1 LEFGHWN
8 LRFIWIL
15 DFRFAHDRINSTHGK
30 IEMTTETRVC
40 PICNGTGWAPV
51 TSAEAP
57 SSGGSGAKGVRRCDC
72 MLDTRVQRLLKNARI
87 PRRYEHCSFESYT
100 FTSKTYPG
108 TDSQKFAKEFA
119 RKFAEEYPLVDV
131 GLLFIGPCGVGKT
144 HLAVSILRSLLIN
157 KHIEVRFYDFR
168 ELLKEIQNSYNPVSQ
183 SSEMA
188 ILEPVLSVDVLLL
201 DDLGAIKPSLWVQD
215 TVAYILNAR
224 YNDKRTTLLTTNFLD
239 IEPRTPSPDEDM
251 RRSKKERPPSNYPV
265 EESLTD
271 RIGVRMRSRL
281 FEMCKAI
288 DMNGEDFREV
298 VKQAHH
304 RF

>member
-1 LEFGHWN
+1 MPAE
-8 LRFIWIL
+8 
-15 DFRFAHDRINSTHGK
+15 
-30 IEMTTETRVC
+30 VC
-40 PICNGTGWAPV
+40 AICNGTGWAPV
-51 TSAEAP
+51 TSVDSVPGDAALQ
-57 SSGGSGAKGVRRCDC
+57 GVRRCDC
-72 MLDTRVQRLLKNARI
+72 MLDTKTQRLLKSAGI
-87 PRRYEHCSFESYT
+87 PRRYEHCSFENYT
-100 FTSKTYPG
+100 FTSRGYPA
-108 TDSQKFAKEFA
+108 TDSQKFAREFA
-119 RKFAEEYPLVDV
+119 KKFVEEYPLVDV

-144 HLAVSILRSLLIN
+144 HLAVSILRSLILN
-157 KHIEVRFYDFR
+157 KGIECRFCDFR
-168 ELLKEIQNSYNPVSQ
+168 ELLKEIQNSYNPISQ
-183 SSEMA
+183 TSEMA

-224 YNDKRTTLLTTNFLD
+224 YNDKRTTVLTTNFLD
-239 IEPRTPSPDEDM
+239 TESPGPAVEQDM
-251 RRSKKERPPSNYPV
+251 RRSRKERPAMNYPV

-288 DMNGEDFREV
+288 QMDGEDFRQL

>member
-1 LEFGHWN
+1 
-8 LRFIWIL
+8 
-15 DFRFAHDRINSTHGK
+15 
-30 IEMTTETRVC
+30 MTTEAKVC

-51 TSAEAP
+51 VSDGSQAAGEA
-57 SSGGSGAKGVRRCDC
+57 GSPGVRRCDC
-72 MLDTRVQRLLKNARI
+72 MLDTRVQRLLKSARI

-100 FTSKTYPG
+100 FTSRTYPG

-119 RKFAEEYPLVDV
+119 RKFSEEYPLVDV

-157 KHIEVRFYDFR
+157 KHIECRFYDFR
-168 ELLKEIQNSYNPVSQ
+168 ELLKEIQNSYNPISQ

-239 IEPRTPSPDEDM
+239 TEPRGPAPEDDM
-251 RRSKKERPPSNYPV
+251 RRGKKDRAAQNYPV

-288 DMNGEDFREV
+288 DMTGEDFRQV

>member
-1 LEFGHWN
+1 M
-8 LRFIWIL
+8 
-15 DFRFAHDRINSTHGK
+15 S
-30 IEMTTETRVC
+30 TETQVC

-51 TSAEAP
+51 VNDAEAP
-57 SSGGSGAKGVRRCDC
+57 DGADNVQGVRRCDC
-72 MLDTRVQRLLKNARI
+72 KLDTRVQRLLKSAGI
-87 PRRYEHCSFESYT
+87 PRRYEQCSFESYT

-108 TDSQKFAKEFA
+108 TDSQRQAKEFA
-119 RKFAEEYPLVDV
+119 RKFAEEFPLVDV

-144 HLAVSILRSLLIN
+144 HLAVSIIRSLIIN
-157 KHIEVRFYDFR
+157 KGIECSFYDFR

-183 SSEMA
+183 TSEMA
-188 ILEPVLSVDVLLL
+188 IMEPVLKVDVLVL

-224 YNDKRTTLLTTNFLD
+224 YNEKRTTILTTNFLD
-239 IEPRTPSPDEDM
+239 TEPVAAEEEDRRRKRSPQTA
-251 RRSKKERPPSNYPV
+251 NHPV
-265 EESLTD
+265 DESLTD

-288 DMNGEDFREV
+288 HMEGPDFREV

>member
-1 LEFGHWN
+1 
-8 LRFIWIL
+8 
-15 DFRFAHDRINSTHGK
+15 
-30 IEMTTETRVC
+30 MTTEAQVC

-51 TSAEAP
+51 ASDDTSTP
-57 SSGGSGAKGVRRCDC
+57 SESSSPGVRRCNC
-72 MLDTRVQRLLKNARI
+72 MLDTRVQRLLKSARI

-108 TDSQKFAKEFA
+108 TDSQKFAREFA
-119 RKFAEEYPLVDV
+119 KKFAEEYPLVDV
-131 GLLFIGPCGVGKT
+131 GLLFIGPCGIGKT

-157 KHIEVRFYDFR
+157 KHIECRFYDFR
-168 ELLKEIQNSYNPVSQ
+168 ELLKEIQNSYNPISQ

-188 ILEPVLSVDVLLL
+188 ILEPVLNVDVLLL

-239 IEPRTPSPDEDM
+239 MEPRPSEPEEDM
-251 RRSKKERPPSNYPV
+251 RRNKKERSAINYPV

-288 DMNGEDFREV
+288 DMIGEDFRQV

>member
-1 LEFGHWN
+1 
-8 LRFIWIL
+8 
-15 DFRFAHDRINSTHGK
+15 
-30 IEMTTETRVC
+30 MTTEAQVC

-51 TSAEAP
+51 LTGEP
-57 SSGGSGAKGVRRCDC
+57 STADTALQGVRRCDC
-72 MLDTRVQRLLKNARI
+72 MLDTRIQRLLKSAHI

-108 TDSQKFAKEFA
+108 TESQKHAKEFA

-131 GLLFIGPCGVGKT
+131 GLLFIGSCGIGKT
-144 HLAVSILRSLLIN
+144 HLAVSILRSLILN
-157 KHIEVRFYDFR
+157 KGIECRFYDFR
-168 ELLKEIQNSYNPVSQ
+168 ELLKEIQNSYNPISQ

-239 IEPRTPSPDEDM
+239 TGPQGPAPEEDM
-251 RRSKKERPPSNYPV
+251 RRSKRDRAANNYPV

-288 DMNGEDFREV
+288 GLDGDDFRQFG
-298 VKQAHH
+298 KQAHH